1 MKKLLL
7 TLLLP
12 LITFSSLSYG
22 DELNSLF
29 GITLN
34 DNAEK
39 YVSSNYIDSNKFK
52 NTETI
57 DGFFDLTITDKIK
70 TKSPYASYYK
80 ITIDRDNVVHDIYG
94 REILANLEICQEIA
108 KNLVSQSEEKY
119 QINFKYWEKTYP
131 SFKKYSY
138 YYSPSSLDFGIQCRE
153 SHEDSSVKLQI
164 YLNTATLSLAVND
177 FYNSGL

>member
-1 MKKLLL
+1 MKKLLI
-7 TLLLP
+7 LLFSI
-12 LITFSSLSYG
+12 LISFNSLG
-22 DELNSLF
+22 DEIKSLF
-29 GITLN
+29 GISLY

-39 YVSSNYIDSNKFK
+39 YVSSNYIDSNKYK
-52 NTETI
+52 NLETTE
-57 DGFFDLTITDKIK
+57 GYFDLTITDKIK

-80 ITIDRDNVVHDIYG
+80 ITIDSDNVVHDIYG

-119 QINFKYWEKTYP
+119 QINFEYWEKTYP

-153 SHEDSSVKLQI
+153 SHKDSSVRLQI
-164 YLNTATLSLAVND
+164 YLNTATLSVAVSD
-177 FYNSGL
+177 FYDSGL